1 MRASAVPM
9 SKGFTLVE
17 LLVVMSLLSLI
28 MLALGG
34 ALRAAAQTEERVDF
48 RLQRADE
55 LRVAQGFLRSVL
67 ERVSAQRFA
76 GPTAVG
82 SSPYFFVGDAQQ
94 MAWVGVMPARYG
106 AGGRYHFRLGLADAG
121 TESALVLQYTP
132 WVDPA
137 TQPDWSGAESYT
149 LMKGATGLAFRYED
163 PRGEPP
169 VWSSN
174 WTDVDVLPQR
184 VMISLQPAEGVW
196 PELVVAM
203 RTMPAG
209 DPRSSRPTFG
219 GN

>member
-1 MRASAVPM
+1 MRASAFSIPR
-9 SKGFTLVE
+9 GFTLVE

-34 ALRAAAQTEERVDF
+34 ALRTAAQTEERVDM

-67 ERVSAQRFA
+67 ERVSAQKFA

-82 SSPYFFVGDAQQ
+82 SSPYFFQGDAQQ

-121 TESALVLQYTP
+121 SESALVLQYTP
-132 WVDPA
+132 WVDTA
-137 TQPDWSGAESYT
+137 TPPDWNAAESYT
-149 LMKGATGLAFRYED
+149 LMSRVAGLVFQYED

-169 VWSSN
+169 VWSTN

-184 VMISLQPAEGVW
+184 VTISLQPTDGAW
-196 PELVVAM
+196 PQLVVAM

-209 DPRSSRPTFG
+209 DSRSSRPTFG